1 MPSLTLSKLLEKNL
15 KSNIMRNL
23 TAKQNILFLSLTA
36 LVLAA
41 LSSASG
47 LFDSEAQP
55 TISAEKIKA
64 MESGQITCLPQNPP
78 SEQLW
83 RCEDAYGNPYENLSI
98 KQQHNI

>member
-36 LVLAA
+36 LILAA

-47 LFDSEAQP
+47 LFDSEP
-55 TISAEKIKA
+55 PPIISVEKLKA
-64 MESGQITCLPQNPP
+64 MESGQITCLPQTPP

-83 RCEDAYGNPYENLSI
+83 RCEDAYGNLHDNLII
-98 KQQHNI
+98 KKSYI

>member
-1 MPSLTLSKLLEKNL
+1 
-15 KSNIMRNL
+15 MRNL